1 MLKRVYVWEFPVRL
15 THWVNVLSIAALSLT
30 GFYIGAPFIHAIS
43 AKQYIMGWMRLI
55 HFVAAY
61 AFTVSFIVR
70 IYWMVAG
77 NEFASWRV
85 FNPFSAQK
93 LKELVEI
100 TKYYLLLKR
109 QPPAVVRR
117 AGHTACATYV
127 YLGLFLLFII
137 EILFG
142 FALYSQSHYGLI
154 WKLMGGW
161 ILSIMHV
168 QTIRLYHHL
177 IMWFILTFAIAH
189 VYIGWFLDRDEKA
202 GIMSSI
208 FSGYKT
214 IEEK

>member
-30 GFYIGAPFIHAIS
+30 GFYIGAPFIHAVS

-61 AFTVSFIVR
+61 TFTVSFLVR

-77 NEFASWRV
+77 NEFAGWRV

-100 TKYYLLLKR
+100 TRYYLLLKR
-109 QPPAVVRR
+109 EPPAAVRR

-127 YLGLFLLFII
+127 YLGLFVLFII
-137 EILFG
+137 QILFG
-142 FALYSQSHYGLI
+142 FALYSQSHHGVF
-154 WKLMGGW
+154 WRLMGGW
-161 ILSIMHV
+161 VLSILHV

-177 IMWFILTFAIAH
+177 IMWFIVAFAIAH